1 MEQPATPETLKSVPL
16 PQPQRTNPPTP
27 TESDSTTHLINNESQ
42 PQQPSSTEDLPSSSL
57 FLRFPKPLGNRQLT
71 NWISSSSP
79 DIMQREN
86 TLDDEASLAELGY
99 DIIGTDGE
107 SQAESTTSS
116 FDYQKPDDIHS
127 LAGTDIGTDVD
138 TDSSDDEEN
147 TLNETA
153 TSNATIVETVY
164 PGEDAIHVE
173 HIEDNHHEEEE
184 EEEEEEEDNV
194 EAIDMVN
201 RSLESPTNL
210 SFTGFSPFTSVSYLD
225 NLENRELD
233 PAAREE
239 PVASGRALLVE
250 HDATRELLL
259 GGSPEKPAGPPMQ
272 KTPRFQGFTQT
283 VRWCL
288 RYILPVLC
296 SFLLSGLLLVGKS
309 WLSPSAPGTLETVPV
324 ASVSVAAPLSIVQ
337 STHTVSSPT
346 PTIAG
351 ASSSLQTASP
361 LNGHMF
367 IPFVKDK
374 SRTDIATVPSSQ
386 AVFSVELADRDK
398 ISVKIPSNLKAFLLA
413 KNALLISVSRG
424 PLDISTKVSIHGE
437 GLMIQVPLREAHGVV
452 EVRIATKRKPHTNE
466 SFRVDFGTHRLTEA
480 LDVGKQLVRGFAQRV
495 VDTVNET
502 TWWVEETY
510 IPTLDVVS
518 KQVCDQ
524 TASVSG
530 SLVQSVRDVSDV
542 VLGMPSRLWV
552 QIQQSLGSE
561 RLVERVGQVQLEL
574 VRQTRDI
581 GDELRMILLK
591 SQMQSRLLWLKM
603 QGKTEEHRRYMSMAE
618 KYWKEQ
624 RARVDSA
631 RVQRAEYTKNQIR
644 SWQRERGPVMKS
656 PFWRLGMGGA

>member
-1 MEQPATPETLKSVPL
+1 MEQPATSETLKSVPL
-16 PQPQRTNPPTP
+16 PQPQPTNPSTP
-27 TESDSTTHLINNESQ
+27 TESDSTPHLISSEHQ
-42 PQQPSSTEDLPSSSL
+42 PQPSSAEDLPSSSL

-147 TLNETA
+147 ALNETA

-164 PGEDAIHVE
+164 PGEDAVHVE
-173 HIEDNHHEEEE
+173 HVEHVEDNHY
-184 EEEEEEEDNV
+184 EEDNA

-225 NLENRELD
+225 NLENREPD

-239 PVASGRALLVE
+239 PTAGGHASLVE
-250 HDATRELLL
+250 HDATRGLLL
-259 GGSPEKPAGPPMQ
+259 GGSLEKPAESPMQ
-272 KTPRFQGFTQT
+272 KTPRYQGFTQT
-283 VRWCL
+283 MRWCL

-309 WLSPSAPGTLETVPV
+309 WLSPSVPGTLETVPV

-337 STHTVSSPT
+337 STHPVSSPT
-346 PTIAG
+346 STITG
-351 ASSSLQTASP
+351 TSSSLQTASP
-361 LNGHMF
+361 SNGHMF

-398 ISVKIPSNLKAFLLA
+398 ISVKIPPNLKASLLA
-413 KNALLISVSRG
+413 KNAILISVSRG
-424 PLDISTKVSIHGE
+424 PDDISTKVSIHSE
-437 GLMIQVPLREAHGVV
+437 GLMIQVPLREAHGAVD
-452 EVRIATKRKPHTNE
+452 VRIATKRKPHTNE
-466 SFRVDFGTHRLTEA
+466 SFRVDFGTRRLTEA

-510 IPTLDVVS
+510 IPALDVVS

-530 SLVQSVRDVSDV
+530 SLVQSVRDASDI
-542 VLGMPSRLWV
+542 VLGMPSRLLA
-552 QIQQSLGSE
+552 QIQQSLDSE
-561 RLVERVGQVQLEL
+561 KLLQRISQIQLEL

-581 GDELRMILLK
+581 GDELHMVLLK

-603 QGKTEEHRRYMSMAE
+603 QGKTEEHGRYMSMAE

-631 RVQRAEYTKNQIR
+631 RVQRAEHTKNQIR
-644 SWQRERGPVMKS
+644 SWQRERDPVVKS
-656 PFWRLGMGGA
+656 PFWRIGGA